1 MTTPRRERLLQRF
14 DATRPKVLSLDVFDT
29 LLWRPFERPT
39 DVFVEVHKVLGRI
52 ADCPLPESPR
62 IFAAMRVAAEQAAR
76 RAHPTSEITID
87 EIARELS
94 RVLGGRP
101 RPELLVD
108 AEVEA
113 ERAFIRL
120 DPDVA
125 ALIRHASSAG
135 VPYVLV
141 SDMYLRAE
149 HILEL
154 LRDAIARSSDPSHLE
169 LPMPERVYVSGER
182 RANKGGRMFDI
193 VLDELGRR
201 PSEVLHVGDNERS
214 DVEAPASKGLPSLH
228 FRRETSL
235 ASRILDAEERYV
247 EPSHLRGH
255 YDCGLRTLRA
265 KALASAQAG
274 QVERFD
280 TFDYGA
286 FVLGPILTLFAEWVV
301 EDCVRNGQRSVFC
314 LMREGH
320 LLAPLVQ
327 QAARARGVEL
337 EAKPL
342 WVSRYAIRAASYRH
356 ANEAELRGYFVKRR
370 SVPLDAVA
378 RDLGLDVAA
387 LRAAAGI
394 HHGRALAEGER
405 DRVIEAIV
413 SSRALRDRVLETS
426 AENRR
431 RLFEYFERSGVFE
444 HERLSIVDLGW
455 GGTIQR
461 VLAEV
466 FRERARPREVRGLYL
481 STHEKILELPLES
494 CTAAS
499 FLFHLGQPSWTCG
512 FLRRTPEILEQAC
525 MPLEGSFRGVGE
537 QGEILTFPQ
546 AIPEAQLRDVAEIQR
561 GVFHFADLWLPGS
574 AERRRSLSH
583 ADWEGVVAR
592 LRAIV
597 ARSLQEP
604 TLEEARLFE
613 DWVHDD
619 NDGSARSDHL
629 LGSPAL
635 RERARFMTYAQ
646 IYELTWLDCYW
657 PQGLARLVG
666 KEPGRRPAGRVMRTA
681 LGNDA
686 VRAAISL
693 YARSAVAVSRI
704 LR

>member
-1 MTTPRRERLLQRF
+1 MTPRRERLLQRF
-14 DATRPKVLSLDVFDT
+14 DAARPKWLSLDVFDT

-39 DVFVEVHKVLGRI
+39 DVFVEVHRTLGEI

-76 RAHPTSEITID
+76 RTHPTSEITID

-94 RVLGGRP
+94 RALGGRP
-101 RPELLVD
+101 RPESLVE
-108 AEVEA
+108 AEVA
-113 ERAFIRL
+113 TERAFIRL

-125 ALIRHASSAG
+125 ALIRHAANAG

-141 SDMYLRAE
+141 SDMYLRSE
-149 HILEL
+149 HILEM
-154 LRDAIARSSDPSHLE
+154 LRAAVAAAGAE
-169 LPMPERVYVSGER
+169 LPSPERVYVSGER
-182 RANKGGRMFDI
+182 RANKGGRMFDL
-193 VLDELGRR
+193 VLRELACA

-214 DVEAPASKGLPSLH
+214 DVEAPASKGLSSLH
-228 FRRETSL
+228 FRRETSI
-235 ASRILDAEERYV
+235 ASRILDAEERYC
-247 EPSHLRGH
+247 EPAHLRGH
-255 YDCGLRTLRA
+255 YDLGLRTLRA
-265 KALASAQAG
+265 KAISSAQPAHG
-274 QVERFD
+274 ERFD
-280 TFDYGA
+280 CFDYGA
-286 FVLGPILTLFAEWVV
+286 LVLGPVLTLFAEWVV
-301 EDCVRNGQRSVFC
+301 EDCVHNGQRSVFC

-320 LLAPLVQ
+320 LLAPLVA

-337 EAKPL
+337 DAKPL

-370 SVPLDAVA
+370 SVPLDVVA
-378 RDLGLDVAA
+378 RDLGLDLAT
-387 LRAAAGI
+387 LRAASGVEHARPLGD
-394 HHGRALAEGER
+394 GER
-405 DRVIEAIV
+405 DRVVEAIV
-413 SSRALRDRVLETS
+413 SRRALRDRVLEAS

-431 RLFEYFERSGVFE
+431 RLFDYFEANGVFE
-444 HERLSIVDLGW
+444 RDVLTIVDLGW

-461 VLAEV
+461 VLAQV
-466 FRERARPREVRGLYL
+466 FHHRARPKQVRGLYL
-481 STHEKILELPLES
+481 STHEKLLDLPLES

-499 FLFHLGQPSWTCG
+499 FLFHLGLPAWTCG

-525 MPLEGSFRGVGE
+525 MPPDGSFRGIGDD
-537 QGEILTFPQ
+537 GEILTFPQ
-546 AIPEAQLRDVAEIQR
+546 TLPASQLRDVAEIQR

-574 AERRRSLSH
+574 AERRRALTH
-583 ADWEGVVAR
+583 ADWEGVLGR

-604 TLEEARLFE
+604 TLEEARIFE

-619 NDGSARSDHL
+619 NDGSSRSDHL
-629 LGSPAL
+629 LGDPAL

-646 IYELTWLDCYW
+646 IYGLSWLDCYW
-657 PQGLARLVG
+657 PQGLARLLG
-666 KEPGRRPAGRVMRTA
+666 KEPGKQPGRVMRSA